1 MAYLAISQVRGYKE
15 HFVTDCSQD
24 HPLAPET
31 TSKHSIPYH
40 ELAALILFL
49 AFN

>member
-1 MAYLAISQVRGYKE
+1 MAQLTISQVCGYKE

-24 HPLAPET
+24 HPLAPEA
-31 TSKHSIPYH
+31 TSEHGIPYH